1 MKDYFNNDSESF
13 SDKEIGFLEAKRKV
27 KEIRGFY
34 IHFLIYLTV
43 NVIILISNFYEYHQ
57 IGWTNIYVP
66 VLWGVVILIHAGS
79 VFLPGIIF
87 GNDWEKKKIKKLME
101 KYKSQKKY
109 D

>member
-43 NVIILISNFYEYHQ
+43 NIIILISNFYEYHQ
-57 IGWTNIYVP
+57 IGWINIYVP